1 MARKMIRVTDAA
13 RILGV
18 SPQTVRN
25 YCASG
30 RINYETSI
38 TGQRIFDELY
48 IRSLVDDKNHDNADQ
63 PTVIYFY
70 VRSSGGND
78 ASMETQEDILRSVYG
93 QPAKIFKD
101 KASGLNENRKGI
113 ASLIS
118 HMKENQNEGVS
129 TIVCVTNKDR
139 LTRFGFKYFE
149 TIADLT
155 HSEIRVID
163 SDETKEPLEILMQDF
178 MSLLA
183 SFAGKFY
190 RLRGWEHRKKF
201 LADVTDEV
209 NRRSHGE
216 AS

>member
-1 MARKMIRVTDAA
+1 MVRKMIRVTDAA

-25 YCASG
+25 YCANG
-30 RINYETSI
+30 HIDYEVSI
-38 TGQRIFDELY
+38 AGQRIFEEAY
-48 IRSLVDDKNHDNADQ
+48 VRSLAGQNNDNEDPA
-63 PTVIYFY
+63 PTVTYFY

-78 ASMETQEDILRSVYG
+78 TSMETQLEVLQSAYG
-93 QPAKIFKD
+93 QPNKIFKD
-101 KASGLNENRKGI
+101 KASGLNENRKGL

-118 HMKENQNEGVS
+118 HLRENHSEGIL

-139 LTRFGFKYFE
+139 LTRFGFKYLE

-155 HSEIRVID
+155 NSEIRVVD
-163 SDETKEPLEILMQDF
+163 SDETKEPLEILMQYF

-183 SFAGKFY
+183 SFSGKFY

-209 NRRSHGE
+209 DRRSRGE
-216 AS
+216 TT